1 MKKNKTTKIMSSVL
15 MFVFA
20 VVFLILAGR
29 FLYIQGTG
37 EVAGVSLQEW
47 ADEKRT
53 SSYELQ
59 AERGTIYDRNGM
71 ELAQD
76 RAAYRL
82 YAIVDEKF
90 TADEEEP
97 KHVENPQHTAEVLAP
112 LLNIEASEMVATLE
126 KGINEEKFQ
135 VEFGANGK
143 DLSQEKRDEIAE
155 LDLPG
160 IQFTKEPK
168 RYYPNGMFASHII
181 GLAQKKE
188 IATQDD
194 NGDEKIEF
202 ITQGVNGIEKQLD
215 ESLKGV
221 DGRISYK
228 RDRYNTKLIDPEE
241 VITEE
246 QDGKD
251 VYLTIDQK
259 IQTLLED
266 AMSQV
271 EEQYDP
277 ERMTAI
283 VMDPKTGEIVAMSNR
298 PSYNPNQLGEVENW
312 YNDAIATPFEPGS
325 TMKIFTL
332 AAAIEEGVY
341 NPNETYQSG
350 RYQNDSMNIPI
361 HDHKR
366 SGWGQI
372 TFEEGIQRSSNV
384 AAAKLAWEKLGPDR
398 FLEYLEAFGFN
409 QPTGIDLPGE
419 KAGKILYNWPL
430 EKITASY
437 GQGSVVTPI
446 QQMMAATAIA
456 NDGSMVKPY
465 VISKVV
471 DSTNKKTVE
480 EKKPEVV
487 DKPISKETAK
497 QVRDILGTVVTSD
510 NGTGKMYKLNDYS
523 VAGKTGT
530 AQMPNSENR
539 GYLTGNENHV
549 FSFLGMAPK
558 DKPELMIYVSVKRP
572 NLDVHEAGSQPV
584 SFIFKNVMENSLH
597 YLNIQ
602 PDKDVQENIHTVKIP
617 DVVGNPVDDVKSEL
631 NQLGLN
637 VIAIGNGNAVKEIN
651 PVVGEDVLP
660 NEKAFLITEEPQMP
674 DLTGW
679 SIRDVMRLGE
689 LLNLEVEVNGS
700 GFANSQSIEKGKVIK
715 KGGNLVVEFTPP
727 KEKIVDQEEDSNE

>member
-1 MKKNKTTKIMSSVL
+1 MSSVL